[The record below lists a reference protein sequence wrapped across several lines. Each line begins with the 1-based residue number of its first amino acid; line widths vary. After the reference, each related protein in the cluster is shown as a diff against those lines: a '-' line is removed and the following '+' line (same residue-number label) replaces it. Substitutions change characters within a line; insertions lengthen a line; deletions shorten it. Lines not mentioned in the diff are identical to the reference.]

1 MKPHIERAVKEK
13 EELDEKRVKL
23 NIFLTS
29 DDYADLPNRQRL
41 LLVKQANCME
51 TYSDILGKRIELM
64 KSEAE

>member
-29 DDYADLPNRQRL
+29 EAYADLPNRQRL

-64 KSEAE
+64 KSEVE